1 MAWLKP
7 QSGITRAAPKLATK
21 GFPALADAPGTYVLE
36 P

>member
-7 QSGITRAAPKLATK
+7 QSGKLVAAPPVATK
-21 GFPALADAPGTYVLE
+21 KFPALADAPGTYVLE

>member
-7 QSGITRAAPKLATK
+7 QSGKLVAAPAVATK
-21 GFPALADAPGTYVLE
+21 KFPALADAPGSYVLE